1 MSKKLTKIGYMD
13 SCRSKTM
20 KRLTPE
26 ALETLTTSNEVN
38 SIMRQIEAETD
49 QEMKSKLKGNLP
61 VVLFACQMP
70 PLFSQVVSHDA
81 IPSGFCLH
89 DWDHMEVAPRKF
101 YDEQIAG
108 KETELGIVVAHV
120 TPRGEGL
127 RLVTILGE
135 GERITQCQERLAA
148 TFGMSRFADRKI
160 KDLSRVSFLP
170 SKDYMLFVDED
181 KLFNHVLDECKV
193 ESVKSKV
200 ESVKGKVESE
210 KDKVESTK
218 SVADNFC
225 YQGISYGSIIEAL
238 LRRIATQGKPREGE
252 RNDDLYILVRELR
265 HICDYNFNTL
275 YMLVAPYFPT
285 LPDAEVRRT
294 ISNALATNGR
304 TITPVMRGVI
314 SELRNVSNA
323 SAETEIQL
331 PRLPRLSGVEEMIL
345 AHYPKHLRSQVFMA
359 MLPIWGVYGTHIR
372 FNYMDG
378 RENSL
383 SFQTAVVGKSSSG
396 KAFAAHLFDLM
407 TKRIRIEDAIERQKA
422 AEYVAICN
430 KASDASE
437 KPDDPRPRVKLFG
450 DDITT
455 SQMLEY
461 LDNLGGE
468 HAIQFTEEVARLS
481 KAKKTVYGDNDD
493 LLCKAFD
500 NAMGGKESKSMLT
513 RNIRIPIFLNCLYCG
528 TPGGMH
534 KFYNNPEGGLNNRV
548 LFAFMPS
555 VRIKGFP
562 HYENLT
568 EAEQAQFDETCDL
581 LSEAGKDGRKVEL
594 PWLEKTITMLKNKW
608 DKEDDENPDEVWYD
622 LGKRALVVAMRAGVL
637 QWYLRGCPTDEKQ
650 IREIARVVK
659 WTAEA
664 HRLGVYTFCG
674 KDYEDINDIDN
685 SLMQKQGRMS
695 KNKKLFSILHDHFS
709 VQELIALR
717 VQNGDSANVKM
728 VISRWV
734 ADGLIRKVSEGCYE
748 KVLQLVA

>member
-1 MSKKLTKIGYMD
+1 MD

-26 ALETLTTSNEVN
+26 ALETLTTSSEV
-38 SIMRQIEAETD
+38 STIMSRIEAEAD
-49 QEMKSKLKGNLP
+49 QEMKSRLKSNLP

-70 PLFSQVVSHDA
+70 EDGVRPTAETA
-81 IPSGFCLH
+81 IASGFCLH
-89 DWDHMEVAPRKF
+89 DWDHMPVEPRKF
-101 YDEQIAG
+101 YEEKIAG
-108 KETELGIVVAHV
+108 KEAELGIVLAHV

-127 RLVTILGE
+127 RLVTLLPE

-148 TFGMSRFADRKI
+148 MFGMSQFADRKI

-170 SKDYMLFVDED
+170 SKDYMLFVDND
-181 KLFNHVLDECKV
+181 KLFNSEERKV
-193 ESVKSKV
+193 ESVKSNV
-200 ESVKGKVESE
+200 DSTESKEESAKGKEDSIPS
-210 KDKVESTK
+210 KN
-218 SVADNFC
+218 VAANFS
-225 YQGISYGSIIEAL
+225 YQGISYSTIIEAL
-238 LRRIATQGKPREGE
+238 LRRIATQGEPREGE

-265 HICDYNFNTL
+265 HICDYNFQTL
-275 YMLVAPYFPT
+275 YMLVAPYFSS

-314 SELRNVSNA
+314 NELKNVSGA
-323 SAETEIQL
+323 TAENDIQL
-331 PRLPRLSGVEEMIL
+331 PKLPRVSAVEEMIL
-345 AHYPKHLRSQVFMA
+345 SHYPKHLRSQVFMA

-372 FNYMDG
+372 FDYMDG

-396 KAFAAHLFDLM
+396 KAYAAHLFNLM
-407 TKRIRIEDAIERQKA
+407 TKRQQIEDALERHKA
-422 AEYVAICN
+422 DEYLAICN
-430 KASDASE
+430 KASDDSE

-461 LDNLGGE
+461 LDNLEGE

-500 NAMGGKESKSMLT
+500 NAIGGKESKSRLT
-513 RNIRIPIFLNCLYCG
+513 RNIRIPIYLNCLYCG

-555 VRIKGFP
+555 VRMKGFP
-562 HYENLT
+562 HYESLT
-568 EAEQAQFDETCDL
+568 EIEQAQLDEKCDA
-581 LSEAGKDGRKVEL
+581 LSAAGKDGKVQL
-594 PWLEKTITMLKNKW
+594 PWLEKTIMMLKNKW

-622 LGKRALVVAMRAGVL
+622 LGKRALVVAMRTGVL
-637 QWYLRGCPTDEKQ
+637 QWFLRGCPTDEKQ
-650 IREIARVVK
+650 IREIAKVVK

-685 SLMQKQGRMS
+685 SLMQKQSRMT
-695 KNKKLFSILHDHFS
+695 KNKKLFSILPDHFS

-717 VQNGDSANVKM
+717 AQNGDSTNVKM

-734 ADGLIRKVSEGCYE
+734 AEGLIRKVSEGCYE
-748 KVLQLVA
+748 KVMQLVA

>member
-1 MSKKLTKIGYMD
+1 MD

-26 ALETLTTSNEVN
+26 ALETLTTSSEV
-38 SIMRQIEAETD
+38 STIMSRIEAETD
-49 QEMKSKLKGNLP
+49 QEMKSRLKSNLP

-70 PLFSQVVSHDA
+70 EDGVRPTAESA
-81 IPSGFCLH
+81 IASGFCLH
-89 DWDHMEVAPRKF
+89 DWDHMDVEPRKF
-101 YDEQIAG
+101 YEEKIAG
-108 KETELGIVVAHV
+108 KEAELGIVLAHV

-127 RLVTILGE
+127 RLVTILPE

-148 TFGMSRFADRKI
+148 MFGMSQFADRKI

-170 SKDYMLFVDED
+170 SKDYMLFVDND
-181 KLFNHVLDECKV
+181 KLFNSEECKV
-193 ESVKSKV
+193 ESVKSNV
-200 ESVKGKVESE
+200 DSTESKEESAKGKEDTTPS
-210 KDKVESTK
+210 KN
-218 SVADNFC
+218 VAANFS
-225 YQGISYGSIIEAL
+225 YQGISYSTIIEAL
-238 LRRIATQGKPREGE
+238 LRRIATQGEPREGE

-265 HICDYNFNTL
+265 HICDYNFQTL
-275 YMLVAPYFPT
+275 YMLVAPYFSS

-314 SELRNVSNA
+314 NELKNVSGA
-323 SAETEIQL
+323 TAENDIQL
-331 PRLPRLSGVEEMIL
+331 PRLPKVSAVEEMIL
-345 AHYPKHLRSQVFMA
+345 SHYPKHLRSQVFMA
-359 MLPIWGVYGTHIR
+359 MLPIWGMYGTHIR
-372 FNYMDG
+372 FDYMDG

-396 KAFAAHLFDLM
+396 KAYAAHLFNLM
-407 TKRIRIEDAIERQKA
+407 TKRQQIEDALERHKA
-422 AEYVAICN
+422 DEYLAICN
-430 KASDASE
+430 KASDDSE

-461 LDNLGGE
+461 LDNLEGE

-500 NAMGGKESKSMLT
+500 NAIGGKESKSRLT
-513 RNIRIPIFLNCLYCG
+513 RNIRIPIYLNCLYCG

-555 VRIKGFP
+555 VRMKGFP
-562 HYENLT
+562 HYESLT
-568 EAEQAQFDETCDL
+568 EIEQAQLDEKCDA
-581 LSEAGKDGRKVEL
+581 LSAAGKDGKKVQL
-594 PWLEKTITMLKNKW
+594 PWLEKTIMMLKNKW

-622 LGKRALVVAMRAGVL
+622 LGKRALVVAMRTGVL
-637 QWYLRGCPTDEKQ
+637 QWFLRGCPTDEKQ
-650 IREIARVVK
+650 IREIAKVVK

-685 SLMQKQGRMS
+685 SLMQKQSRMT
-695 KNKKLFSILHDHFS
+695 KNKKLFSILPDHFS

-717 VQNGDSANVKM
+717 AQNGDSTNVKM

-734 ADGLIRKVSEGCYE
+734 AEGLIRKVSEGCYE
-748 KVLQLVA
+748 KVMQLVA

>member
-1 MSKKLTKIGYMD
+1 MD

-26 ALETLTTSNEVN
+26 ALEALTTSSEV
-38 SIMRQIEAETD
+38 STIMSRIEAEAD
-49 QEMKSKLKGNLP
+49 QEMKSRLKSNLP

-70 PLFSQVVSHDA
+70 EDGVRPTAETA
-81 IPSGFCLH
+81 IASGFCLH
-89 DWDHMEVAPRKF
+89 DWDHMDVEPRKF
-101 YDEQIAG
+101 YEEKIAG
-108 KETELGIVVAHV
+108 KEAELGIVLAHV

-127 RLVTILGE
+127 RLVTILPE

-148 TFGMSRFADRKI
+148 MFGMSQFADRKI

-170 SKDYMLFVDED
+170 SKDYMLFVDND
-181 KLFNHVLDECKV
+181 KLFNSEERKV
-193 ESVKSKV
+193 ESVKSNV
-200 ESVKGKVESE
+200 DSTESKEESAKGKEDSIPS
-210 KDKVESTK
+210 KN
-218 SVADNFC
+218 VAANFS
-225 YQGISYGSIIEAL
+225 YQGISYSTIIEAL
-238 LRRIATQGKPREGE
+238 LRRIATQGEPREGE

-265 HICDYNFNTL
+265 HICDYNFQTL
-275 YMLVAPYFPT
+275 YMLVAPYFSS

-314 SELRNVSNA
+314 NELKNVSGA
-323 SAETEIQL
+323 TAENDIQL
-331 PRLPRLSGVEEMIL
+331 PRLPRVSAVEEMIL
-345 AHYPKHLRSQVFMA
+345 SHYPKHLRSQVFMA
-359 MLPIWGVYGTHIR
+359 MLPIWGMYGTHIR
-372 FNYMDG
+372 FDYMDG

-396 KAFAAHLFDLM
+396 KAYAAHLFNLM
-407 TKRIRIEDAIERQKA
+407 TKRQQIEDALERHKA
-422 AEYVAICN
+422 DEYLAICN
-430 KASDASE
+430 KASDDSE

-461 LDNLGGE
+461 LDNLEGE

-500 NAMGGKESKSMLT
+500 NAIGGKESKSRLT
-513 RNIRIPIFLNCLYCG
+513 RNIRIPIYLNCLYCG

-555 VRIKGFP
+555 VRMKGFP
-562 HYENLT
+562 HYESLT
-568 EAEQAQFDETCDL
+568 EIEQAQLDEKCDA
-581 LSEAGKDGRKVEL
+581 LSAAGKDGKKVQL
-594 PWLEKTITMLKNKW
+594 PWLEKTIMMLKNKW

-622 LGKRALVVAMRAGVL
+622 LGKRALVVAMRTGVL
-637 QWYLRGCPTDEKQ
+637 QWFLRGCPTDEKQ
-650 IREIARVVK
+650 IREIAKVVK

-685 SLMQKQGRMS
+685 SLMQKQSRMT
-695 KNKKLFSILHDHFS
+695 KNKKLFSILPDHFS

-717 VQNGDSANVKM
+717 AQNGDSTNVKM

-734 ADGLIRKVSEGCYE
+734 AEGLIRKVSEGCYE
-748 KVLQLVA
+748 KVMQLVA

>member
-1 MSKKLTKIGYMD
+1 MD

-26 ALETLTTSNEVN
+26 ALETLTTSSEV
-38 SIMRQIEAETD
+38 STIMSRIEAETD
-49 QEMKSKLKGNLP
+49 QEMKSRLKSNLP

-70 PLFSQVVSHDA
+70 EDGVRPTAETA
-81 IPSGFCLH
+81 IASGFCLH
-89 DWDHMEVAPRKF
+89 DWDHMDVEPRKF
-101 YDEQIAG
+101 YEEKIAG
-108 KETELGIVVAHV
+108 KEAELGIVLAHV

-127 RLVTILGE
+127 RLVTILPE

-148 TFGMSRFADRKI
+148 MFGMSQFADRKI

-170 SKDYMLFVDED
+170 SKDYMLFVDND
-181 KLFNHVLDECKV
+181 KLFNSEECKV
-193 ESVKSKV
+193 ESVKSNV
-200 ESVKGKVESE
+200 DSTESKEESAKGKEDTTPS
-210 KDKVESTK
+210 KN
-218 SVADNFC
+218 VAANFS
-225 YQGISYGSIIEAL
+225 YQGISYSTIIEAL
-238 LRRIATQGKPREGE
+238 LRRIATQGEPREGE

-265 HICDYNFNTL
+265 HICDYNFQTL
-275 YMLVAPYFPT
+275 YMLVAPYFSS

-314 SELRNVSNA
+314 NELKNVSGA
-323 SAETEIQL
+323 TAENDIQL
-331 PRLPRLSGVEEMIL
+331 PRLPRVSAVEEMIL
-345 AHYPKHLRSQVFMA
+345 SHYPKHLRSQVFMA

-372 FNYMDG
+372 FDYMDG

-396 KAFAAHLFDLM
+396 KAYAAHLFNLM
-407 TKRIRIEDAIERQKA
+407 TKRQQIEDALERHKA
-422 AEYVAICN
+422 DEYLAICN
-430 KASDASE
+430 KASDDSE

-461 LDNLGGE
+461 LDNLEGE

-500 NAMGGKESKSMLT
+500 NAIGGKESKSRLT
-513 RNIRIPIFLNCLYCG
+513 RNIRIPIYLNCLYCG

-555 VRIKGFP
+555 VRMKGFP
-562 HYENLT
+562 HYESLT
-568 EAEQAQFDETCDL
+568 EIEQAQLDEKCDA
-581 LSEAGKDGRKVEL
+581 LSAAGKDGKKVQL
-594 PWLEKTITMLKNKW
+594 PWLEKTIMMLKNKW

-622 LGKRALVVAMRAGVL
+622 LGKRALVVAMRTGVL
-637 QWYLRGCPTDEKQ
+637 QWFLRGCPTDEKQ
-650 IREIARVVK
+650 IREIAKVVK

-685 SLMQKQGRMS
+685 SLMQKQSRMT
-695 KNKKLFSILHDHFS
+695 KNKKLFSILPDHFS

-717 VQNGDSANVKM
+717 AQNGDSTNVKM

-734 ADGLIRKVSEGCYE
+734 AEGLIRKVSEGCYE
-748 KVLQLVA
+748 KVMQLVA

>member
-1 MSKKLTKIGYMD
+1 MAAIVNLITNLSDELLCSRMCDSIRIQCVLVESSYSLNITRSYSLEDVGINCKNSAYLRGSASKSGNKLADVKRGSVCKLLAIDGDWYKIEYK
-13 SCRSKTM
+13 SKTGFVELSLGAQWGPDLLAF
-20 KRLTPE
+20 RPYVFVEPYVGYGVTGNE
-26 ALETLTTSNEVN
+26 SLTTLRPDGTPVAADKINQALQDKAKN
-38 SIMRQIEAETD
+38 
-49 QEMKSKLKGNLP
+49 KLEYGVGAGLG
-61 VVLFACQMP
+61 L
-70 PLFSQVVSHDA
+70 
-81 IPSGFCLH
+81 
-89 DWDHMEVAPRKF
+89 EVASHVQLSCQFFRNF
-101 YDEQIAG
+101 G
-108 KETELGIVVAHV
+108 KLYKDTELDNGDLTLIKA
-120 TPRGEGL
+120 
-127 RLVTILGE
+127 
-135 GERITQCQERLAA
+135 
-148 TFGMSRFADRKI
+148 SY
-160 KDLSRVSFLP
+160 KDL
-170 SKDYMLFVDED
+170 K
-181 KLFNHVLDECKV
+181 N
-193 ESVKSKV
+193 
-200 ESVKGKVESE
+200 
-210 KDKVESTK
+210 
-218 SVADNFC
+218 
-225 YQGISYGSIIEAL
+225 YQGIKFSSIIEAL
-238 LRRIATQGKPREGE
+238 LRRIATQGNPREGE
-252 RNDDLYILVRELR
+252 RNDDLFILVRELR

-285 LPDAEVRRT
+285 LPDAEIRRT

-323 SAETEIQL
+323 SDETDIQL
-331 PRLPRLSGVEEMIL
+331 PRLPKLSAVEEMIL
-345 AHYPKHLRSQVFMA
+345 AHYPKHLRSQVYMA

-407 TKRIRIEDAIERQKA
+407 TKRIRIEDNIERQKA
-422 AEYVAICN
+422 AEYLAICN

-461 LDNLGGE
+461 LDNLEGE

-500 NAMGGKESKSMLT
+500 NAMGGKESKSHLT

-568 EAEQAQFDETCDL
+568 ETEQAQFDEACDL
-581 LSEAGKDGRKVEL
+581 LSEAGKDGRKVQL
-594 PWLEKTITMLKNKW
+594 PWLEKTVMMLKNKW

-650 IREIARVVK
+650 IRDIAKVVK

-695 KNKKLFSILHDHFS
+695 KNKKLFSVLPDHFS
-709 VQELIALR
+709 VQELIAMR

>member
-1 MSKKLTKIGYMD
+1 MD

-26 ALETLTTSNEVN
+26 ALETLTTSSEVN
-38 SIMRQIEAETD
+38 TIMSRIEAETD
-49 QEMKSKLKGNLP
+49 QEMKSRLKSNLP

-70 PLFSQVVSHDA
+70 EDGVRPTAETA
-81 IPSGFCLH
+81 IASGFCLH
-89 DWDHMEVAPRKF
+89 DWDHMPVEPRKF
-101 YDEQIAG
+101 YEEKIAG
-108 KETELGIVVAHV
+108 KEAELGIVLAHV

-127 RLVTILGE
+127 RLVTLLPE
-135 GERITQCQERLAA
+135 SERITQCQERLAA
-148 TFGMSRFADRKI
+148 MFGMSQFADRKI

-170 SKDYMLFVDED
+170 SKDYMLFVDND
-181 KLFNHVLDECKV
+181 KLFNSEECKV
-193 ESVKSKV
+193 ESVKSNV
-200 ESVKGKVESE
+200 DSTESKEESAKGKEDSIPS
-210 KDKVESTK
+210 KN
-218 SVADNFC
+218 VAANFS
-225 YQGISYGSIIEAL
+225 YQGISYSTIIEAL
-238 LRRIATQGKPREGE
+238 LRRIATQGEPREGE

-265 HICDYNFNTL
+265 HICGYNFQTL
-275 YMLVAPYFPT
+275 YMLVAPYFSS

-314 SELRNVSNA
+314 NELKNVSGA
-323 SAETEIQL
+323 TAENDIQL
-331 PRLPRLSGVEEMIL
+331 PRLPRVSAVEEMIL
-345 AHYPKHLRSQVFMA
+345 SHYPKHLRSQVFMA
-359 MLPIWGVYGTHIR
+359 MLPIWGMYGTHIR
-372 FNYMDG
+372 FDYMDG

-396 KAFAAHLFDLM
+396 KAYAAHLFNLM
-407 TKRIRIEDAIERQKA
+407 TKRQQIEDALERHKA
-422 AEYVAICN
+422 DEYLAICN
-430 KASDASE
+430 KASDDSE

-461 LDNLGGE
+461 LDNLEGE

-500 NAMGGKESKSMLT
+500 NAIGGKESKSRLT
-513 RNIRIPIFLNCLYCG
+513 RNIRIPIYLNCLYCG

-555 VRIKGFP
+555 VKMKGFP
-562 HYENLT
+562 HYESLT
-568 EAEQAQFDETCDL
+568 ETEQAQLDEKCDA
-581 LSEAGKDGRKVEL
+581 LSAAGKDGKKVQL
-594 PWLEKTITMLKNKW
+594 PWLEKTIMMLKNKW

-622 LGKRALVVAMRAGVL
+622 LGKRALVVAMRTGVL
-637 QWYLRGCPTDEKQ
+637 QWFLRGCPTDEKQ
-650 IREIARVVK
+650 IREIAKVVK

-685 SLMQKQGRMS
+685 SLMQKQSRMT
-695 KNKKLFSILHDHFS
+695 KNKKLFSILPDHFS

-717 VQNGDSANVKM
+717 AQNGDSTNVKM

-734 ADGLIRKVSEGCYE
+734 AEGLIRKVSEGCYE
-748 KVLQLVA
+748 KVMQLVA

>member
-1 MSKKLTKIGYMD
+1 MD

-20 KRLTPE
+20 KCLTPE
-26 ALETLTTSNEVN
+26 ALETLTTSSEV
-38 SIMRQIEAETD
+38 STIMSRIEAESD
-49 QEMKSKLKGNLP
+49 QEMKSRLKSNLP

-70 PLFSQVVSHDA
+70 EDGVRPTAESAVA
-81 IPSGFCLH
+81 SGFCLH
-89 DWDHMEVAPRKF
+89 DWDHMDVEPRKF
-101 YDEQIAG
+101 YEEKIAG
-108 KETELGIVVAHV
+108 KEAELGIVLAHV

-127 RLVTILGE
+127 RLVTILPE

-148 TFGMSRFADRKI
+148 MFGMSQFADRKI

-170 SKDYMLFVDED
+170 SKDYMLFVDND
-181 KLFNHVLDECKV
+181 KLFNSEECKV
-193 ESVKSKV
+193 ESVKSNVDSTESKE
-200 ESVKGKVESE
+200 ESVKGKEDTTPS
-210 KDKVESTK
+210 KN
-218 SVADNFC
+218 VAANFS
-225 YQGISYGSIIEAL
+225 YQGISYSTIIEAL
-238 LRRIATQGKPREGE
+238 LRRIATQGEPREGE

-265 HICDYNFNTL
+265 HICDYNFQTL
-275 YMLVAPYFPT
+275 YMLVAPYFSS

-314 SELRNVSNA
+314 NELKNVSGA
-323 SAETEIQL
+323 TAENDIQL
-331 PRLPRLSGVEEMIL
+331 PRLPRVSAVEEMIL
-345 AHYPKHLRSQVFMA
+345 SHYPKHLRSQVFMA
-359 MLPIWGVYGTHIR
+359 MLPIWGMYGTHIR
-372 FNYMDG
+372 FDYMDG

-396 KAFAAHLFDLM
+396 KAYAAHLFNLM
-407 TKRIRIEDAIERQKA
+407 TKRQQIEDALERHKA
-422 AEYVAICN
+422 DEYLAICN
-430 KASDASE
+430 KASDDSE

-461 LDNLGGE
+461 LDNLEGE

-500 NAMGGKESKSMLT
+500 NAIGGKESKSRLT
-513 RNIRIPIFLNCLYCG
+513 RNIRIPIYLNCLYCG

-555 VRIKGFP
+555 VRMKGFP
-562 HYENLT
+562 HYESLT
-568 EAEQAQFDETCDL
+568 EIEQAQLDEKCDA
-581 LSEAGKDGRKVEL
+581 LSAAGKDGKKVQL
-594 PWLEKTITMLKNKW
+594 PWLEKTIMMLKNKW

-622 LGKRALVVAMRAGVL
+622 LGKRALVVAMRTGVL
-637 QWYLRGCPTDEKQ
+637 QWFLRGCPTDEKQ
-650 IREIARVVK
+650 IREIAKVVK

-685 SLMQKQGRMS
+685 SLMQKQSRMT
-695 KNKKLFSILHDHFS
+695 KNKKLFSILPDHFS

-717 VQNGDSANVKM
+717 AQNGDSTNVKM

-734 ADGLIRKVSEGCYE
+734 AEGLIRKVSEGCYE
-748 KVLQLVA
+748 KVMQLVA

>member
-1 MSKKLTKIGYMD
+1 MD

-20 KRLTPE
+20 KHLTPE
-26 ALETLTTSNEVN
+26 ALETLTTSSEV
-38 SIMRQIEAETD
+38 STIMSRIEAETD
-49 QEMKSKLKGNLP
+49 QEMKSRLKSNLP

-70 PLFSQVVSHDA
+70 EDGVRPTAETA
-81 IPSGFCLH
+81 IASGFCLH
-89 DWDHMEVAPRKF
+89 DWDHMDVEPRKF
-101 YDEQIAG
+101 YEEKIAG
-108 KETELGIVVAHV
+108 KEAELGIVLAHV

-127 RLVTILGE
+127 RLVTLLPE

-148 TFGMSRFADRKI
+148 MFGMSQFADRKI

-170 SKDYMLFVDED
+170 SKDYMLFVDND
-181 KLFNHVLDECKV
+181 KLFNSEECKV
-193 ESVKSKV
+193 ESVKSNV
-200 ESVKGKVESE
+200 DSTESKEESAKGKE
-210 KDKVESTK
+210 DSTPSK
-218 SVADNFC
+218 NVAANFS
-225 YQGISYGSIIEAL
+225 YQGISYSTIIEAL
-238 LRRIATQGKPREGE
+238 LRRIATQGEPREGE

-265 HICDYNFNTL
+265 HICDYNFQTL
-275 YMLVAPYFPT
+275 YMLVAPYFSS

-314 SELRNVSNA
+314 NELKNVSGA
-323 SAETEIQL
+323 TAENDIQL
-331 PRLPRLSGVEEMIL
+331 PRLPRVSAVEEMIL
-345 AHYPKHLRSQVFMA
+345 SHYPKHLRSQVFMA
-359 MLPIWGVYGTHIR
+359 MLPIWGMYGTHIR
-372 FNYMDG
+372 FDYMDG

-396 KAFAAHLFDLM
+396 KAYAAHLFNLM
-407 TKRIRIEDAIERQKA
+407 TKRQQIEDALERHKA
-422 AEYVAICN
+422 DEYLAICN
-430 KASDASE
+430 KASDDSE

-461 LDNLGGE
+461 LDNLEGE

-500 NAMGGKESKSMLT
+500 NAIGGKESKSRLT
-513 RNIRIPIFLNCLYCG
+513 RNIRIPIYLNCLYCG

-555 VRIKGFP
+555 VRMKGFP
-562 HYENLT
+562 HYESLT
-568 EAEQAQFDETCDL
+568 EIEQAQLDEKCDA
-581 LSEAGKDGRKVEL
+581 LSAAGKDGKKVQL
-594 PWLEKTITMLKNKW
+594 PWLEKTIMMLKNKW

-622 LGKRALVVAMRAGVL
+622 LGKRALVVAMRTGVL
-637 QWYLRGCPTDEKQ
+637 QWFLRGCPTDEKQ
-650 IREIARVVK
+650 IREIAKVVK

-685 SLMQKQGRMS
+685 SLMQKQSRMT
-695 KNKKLFSILHDHFS
+695 KNKKLFSILPDHFS

-717 VQNGDSANVKM
+717 AQNGDSTNVKM

-734 ADGLIRKVSEGCYE
+734 AEGLIRKVSEGCYE
-748 KVLQLVA
+748 KVMQLVA

>member
-1 MSKKLTKIGYMD
+1 MD

-26 ALETLTTSNEVN
+26 ALEALTTSSEV
-38 SIMRQIEAETD
+38 STIMSRIEAEAD
-49 QEMKSKLKGNLP
+49 QEMKSRLKSNLP

-70 PLFSQVVSHDA
+70 EDGVRPTAETA
-81 IPSGFCLH
+81 IASGFCLH
-89 DWDHMEVAPRKF
+89 DWDHMSVEPRKF
-101 YDEQIAG
+101 YEEKIAG
-108 KETELGIVVAHV
+108 KEAELGIVLAHV
-120 TPRGEGL
+120 TPRGKGL
-127 RLVTILGE
+127 RLVTILHE

-148 TFGMSRFADRKI
+148 MFGMSQFADRKI

-170 SKDYMLFVDED
+170 SKDYMLFVDND
-181 KLFNHVLDECKV
+181 KLFNSEECKV
-193 ESVKSKV
+193 ESVKSNV
-200 ESVKGKVESE
+200 DSTESKEESAKGKEDSIPS
-210 KDKVESTK
+210 KN
-218 SVADNFC
+218 VAANFS
-225 YQGISYGSIIEAL
+225 YQGISYSTIIEAL
-238 LRRIATQGKPREGE
+238 LRRIATQGEPREGE

-265 HICDYNFNTL
+265 HICDYNFQTL
-275 YMLVAPYFPT
+275 YMLVAPYFSS

-314 SELRNVSNA
+314 NELKNVSGA
-323 SAETEIQL
+323 TAENDIQL
-331 PRLPRLSGVEEMIL
+331 PRLPRVSAVEEMIL
-345 AHYPKHLRSQVFMA
+345 SHYPKHLRSQVFMA
-359 MLPIWGVYGTHIR
+359 MLPIWGMYGTHIR
-372 FNYMDG
+372 FDYMDG

-396 KAFAAHLFDLM
+396 KAYAAHLFTLM
-407 TKRIRIEDAIERQKA
+407 TKRQQIEDALERHKA
-422 AEYVAICN
+422 DEYLAICN
-430 KASDASE
+430 KASDDSE

-461 LDNLGGE
+461 LDNLDGE

-500 NAMGGKESKSMLT
+500 NAIGGKESKSRLT
-513 RNIRIPIFLNCLYCG
+513 RNIRIPIYLNCLYCG

-548 LFAFMPS
+548 LFAFMPT
-555 VRIKGFP
+555 VRMKGFP
-562 HYENLT
+562 HYESLT
-568 EAEQAQFDETCDL
+568 EIEQAQLDEKCDA
-581 LSEAGKDGRKVEL
+581 LSAAGKDGKKVQL
-594 PWLEKTITMLKNKW
+594 PWLEKTIMMLKNKW

-622 LGKRALVVAMRAGVL
+622 LGKRALVVAMRTGVL
-637 QWYLRGCPTDEKQ
+637 QWFLRGCPTDEKQ
-650 IREIARVVK
+650 IREIAKVVK

-685 SLMQKQGRMS
+685 SLMQKQSRMT
-695 KNKKLFSILHDHFS
+695 KNKKLFSILPDHFS

-717 VQNGDSANVKM
+717 AQNGDSTNVKM

-734 ADGLIRKVSEGCYE
+734 AEGLIRKVSEGCYE
-748 KVLQLVA
+748 KVMQLVA